1 MISLKSRIDISSSTI
16 YRTFLIAIAFW
27 FLFIIRDILLVVFA
41 AIVISAAMNPVAKH
55 LQNYRIPRGLTVVLL
70 YVVVVSILF
79 LTIGLVVQPL
89 AVQVTQIAQTVP
101 DVVVSLEHYF
111 GIYTPLTSQAAVR
124 QVQDLITQA
133 GTNIGT
139 FGLSVLEQTKNIF
152 GSILS
157 LVLVFIIAFYLT
169 IEDHALNKAFRLV
182 VPREHMAYV
191 DLMIERVQEKIGRWM
206 LGQVFMMVL
215 MGTVTGLGLW
225 VLGVKYALALG
236 LLAGVLEVIP
246 VIGPILTAIPA
257 FLIALAQSPVIAVTV
272 VVFYIVANQLENHV
286 LVPNI
291 MGKAIGLNPLLT
303 LLAVLLGARLLG
315 IAGIILAV
323 PAAAIIS
330 VFAAD
335 FFAASNEADELPG

>member
-1 MISLKSRIDISSSTI
+1 MASLAQKIDISSSTI

-41 AIVISAAMNPVAKH
+41 AIVISAAMDPVAKR
-55 LQNYRIPRGLTVVLL
+55 LQKYRIPRAATVALIYIVIVSVLSLTV
-70 YVVVVSILF
+70 
-79 LTIGLVVQPL
+79 GLVVQPL
-89 AVQVTQIAQTVP
+89 ATQITQIAQTLP

-111 GIYTPLTSQAAVR
+111 GIYTPSASQAAVQ

-133 GTNIGT
+133 GNSIGT

-169 IEDHALNKAFRLV
+169 IEDHALNKVFRLV

-191 DLMIERVQEKIGRWM
+191 DLMIERVQGKIGRWM

-225 VLGVKYALALG
+225 VMGVKYALALG

-272 VVFYIVANQLENHV
+272 VIFYIVANQLENHV

-291 MGKAIGLNPLLT
+291 MGKAIGLNPLVT

-315 IAGIILAV
+315 ISGIILAV
-323 PAAAIIS
+323 PLAAIVS
-330 VFAAD
+330 VFASD
-335 FFAASNEADELPG
+335 FFASTSDNDELPG